1 MIRRLVFHTMTA
13 LAIAAVTPLPGFAQQ
28 SDSGRIRIVVVDA
41 SSKAPVALARVLLT
55 GPVIAS
61 ELTRTNGEVLF
72 TDVPDGIYRA
82 RVVKNGY
89 EAATS
94 PQFEIIEGR
103 AVEVSV
109 SLAAASGLRV
119 IGRVTVHSSTAV
131 SADTINQ
138 DSAQRRLSSDLAD
151 ALNKL
156 SGVSVS
162 TASDDSDAT
171 QTVSLEGH
179 DASQTQLTLD
189 GIPLSAPGTAGNLG
203 MFATDLFT
211 GASVRMGPQLGG
223 LGGGVNFSTLEPTLS
238 WLSYLTFSAGSYGRY
253 NYSLA
258 ETGSDGKLGV
268 ALETTDRYTPSLV
281 DGERY
286 LDASG
291 LDYIHNGNTSIGGE
305 LVKLHYAFSDTQTL
319 VGTFMNAT
327 RESGLVC
334 LRIDGSLPCGY
345 GPNNGMQSNF
355 DMYSLTDDALFGATT
370 VQASIY
376 GMDAKSVRNEL
387 NRFVGG
393 VADPSGFATNAASH
407 GFSINAMLPSRE
419 RHTIAISTYGTTT
432 QMTSTPLVAQAIP
445 YYLGAAQSSYDAFQV
460 TDTIHSND
468 KLTLTDA
475 VGISHASHAPSTLLA
490 NAGMTWRPTARD
502 TYALSYALGGVAAG
516 GTRQTTLTD
525 PASLQ
530 FDCYGNVAYGS
541 APGDQPGAS
550 SSTSLRA
557 AYTRTL
563 PGGNISLQLYR
574 QVQNDVVLPV
584 EVNGSVLT
592 SMGVVPPAYASL
604 VQPIWDSPA
613 GCDQPPGTP
622 FSATQLYFMTP
633 IGGTQRV
640 YQGVEL
646 SSYLTLGNLVVQP
659 FYNLTS
665 ATVFSVDPR
674 IDNPYSIVIP
684 GRQIPNVPLNRAGIT
699 FDYKTPGS
707 PLEYLLDAQYTGSNN
722 WSHLPAYL
730 TLDAGLSAQLEHG
743 TLTAIASNVTNAYGG
758 VFTSA
763 QWEVPYVT
771 LGGTQIA
778 NLARPLQ
785 PRMYAVTYS
794 VKFGAGAQQVTT
806 QSALENEAPRGPAMF
821 FGGPGGPRGSRA
833 ARGSGLREL
842 FSPLPASPPAQ
853 PFALRN
859 EAQLCGASDVAYA
872 RQLSAALAAFV
883 ARIQAAKTPAGYP
896 ATMTPPTVTDATI
909 VYHGLGSAYALT
921 VTPRSFERMRPIVGC
936 LTVHRATPDD
946 VTARH
951 LYQPL
956 TQLFMVPQLQF
967 MPSVGLYFAPRPPQP
982 GQENFRV
989 YVLPSSPPANPFEVR
1004 SGGSCSGTERNTA
1017 LELIG
1022 ELGAHF
1028 TKGSPAPSFTITAHA
1043 ARAGTWYELDP
1054 GDPATLGALLR
1065 CGRVAGA
1072 TVVELQQRGWDGKN
1086 VPELN
1091 YAPALG
1097 IYMIRPE
1104 FRPNGGTSIPGR
1116 QQSAP
1121 APAPTASPGS
1131 GLAPLRG

>member
-1 MIRRLVFHTMTA
+1 MVRRLVLHAMTA
-13 LAIAAVTPLPGFAQQ
+13 LAIVVAPLPSLAQQ

-61 ELTRTNGEVLF
+61 EVTRENGQVLF

-109 SLAAASGLRV
+109 SLAATSGLRV
-119 IGRVTVHSSTAV
+119 IGRVTVHSSTLV
-131 SADTINQ
+131 SADTLNQ

-162 TASDDSDAT
+162 TSSDDSDAT

-189 GIPLSAPGTAGNLG
+189 GIPLNAPGAAGNLG

-268 ALETTDRYTPSLV
+268 ALQTTDRFTPSLV

-291 LDYIHNGNTSIGGE
+291 LGYIHEGNTSIGGE

-319 VGTFMNAT
+319 VGTFMNST

-334 LRIDGSLPCGY
+334 LRIDGTLPCGY

-355 DMYSLTDDALFGATT
+355 DMYSLTDDALLGATT

-376 GMDAKSVRNEL
+376 GMDAKSVRDEL

-393 VADPSGFATNAASH
+393 IADPNGFATNAASR

-419 RHTIAISTYGTTT
+419 RHTIALSAYGTTT
-432 QMTSTPLVAQAIP
+432 QVTSTPLVTQAIP
-445 YYLGAAQSSYDAFQV
+445 YYLGAAQSSYDAFQA

-468 KLTLTDA
+468 KLTLTDSL
-475 VGISHASHAPSTLLA
+475 GISHASHAPSTLLA
-490 NAGMTWRPTARD
+490 SAGMTWRPTARD

-550 SSTSLRA
+550 SSSSLRA
-557 AYTRTL
+557 AYTRAL
-563 PGGNISLQLYR
+563 PGGSISLQLYR
-574 QVQNDVVLPV
+574 QVENGVVLPV
-584 EVNGSVLT
+584 DVNGSVLT
-592 SMGVVPPAYASL
+592 STGVVPVTYPSL

-613 GCDQPPGTP
+613 GCDRPPGTP

-646 SSYLTLGNLVVQP
+646 SSYLTFGDLVVQP

-674 IDNPYSIVIP
+674 IENPYSIVIP

-699 FDYKTPGS
+699 FDYKASGS
-707 PLEYLLDAQYTGSNN
+707 PLEYLLDAQYTASNN

-730 TLDAGLSAQLEHG
+730 TMDAGVGAQLEHG

-758 VFTSA
+758 VFTSS

-771 LGGTQIA
+771 LGGMQIA

-785 PRMYAVTYS
+785 PRMYSVTYT

-806 QSALENEAPRGPAMF
+806 QTALQNESHRGPVGF
-821 FGGPGGPRGSRA
+821 FGGRRGPGP
-833 ARGSGLREL
+833 ARGGFRNL
-842 FSPLPASPPAQ
+842 FSPLPAAPPVQ
-853 PFALRN
+853 PFALRTG
-859 EAQLCGASDVAYA
+859 AQLCAAGDAAYA
-872 RQLSAALAAFV
+872 RELGETLAAFV
-883 ARIQAAKTPAGYP
+883 VRIETAKTTAGYP
-896 ATMTPPTVTDATI
+896 ATMPVPSLPDAT
-909 VYHGLGSAYALT
+909 VAYHGLGATYALT
-921 VTPRSFERMRPIVGC
+921 VTPRSFERMRPIIGC
-936 LTVHRATPDD
+936 LSVHRATPDD
-946 VTARH
+946 VTAHH
-951 LYQPL
+951 LYRPQ
-956 TQLFMVPQLQF
+956 TQLFMVPQLEF
-967 MPSVGLYFAPRPPQP
+967 MPAVGLYFAPQPPQP

-989 YVLPSSPPANPFEVR
+989 YVLPSAPPANPFEVR
-1004 SGGSCSGTERNTA
+1004 AGGSCAGPERNTA
-1017 LELIG
+1017 VELIG
-1022 ELGAHF
+1022 ELRAHF
-1028 TKGSPAPSFTITAHA
+1028 TKGVAAPSFTITPHA
-1043 ARAGTWYELDP
+1043 ARAGTWYELNP

-1072 TVVELQQRGWDGKN
+1072 TAQELQQRGWDGRS

-1104 FRPNGGTSIPGR
+1104 FRPNGGVLIHGGR
-1116 QQSAP
+1116 P
-1121 APAPTASPGS
+1121 APSASVS
-1131 GLAPLRG
+1131 PLPSPSPP

>member
-1 MIRRLVFHTMTA
+1 MVRRLIFRAMAA
-13 LAIAAVTPLPGFAQQ
+13 LAIAAVMPLPGLAQQ
-28 SDSGRIRIVVVDA
+28 SDSGRIRIAVVDA

-61 ELTRTNGEVLF
+61 ELTRNNGQVLF

-82 RVVKNGY
+82 RVVKDGY

-109 SLAAASGLRV
+109 SLAATSGLRV

-131 SADTINQ
+131 SPDTINQ

-162 TASDDSDAT
+162 TSNDDSDAT

-189 GIPLSAPGTAGNLG
+189 GIPLNAPGTAGNLG
-203 MFATDLFT
+203 TFATDLFT
-211 GASVRMGPQLGG
+211 GASVRMGPQVGA

-238 WLSYLTFSAGSYGRY
+238 WLSSLTFSAGSYGRY

-258 ETGSDGKLGV
+258 QTGSDGKLGV

-334 LRIDGSLPCGY
+334 LRIDGTLPCGY

-355 DMYSLTDDALFGATT
+355 DMYSLTDDALLGATT
-370 VQASIY
+370 LQASIY

-393 VADPSGFATNAASH
+393 VADPNGFATNAASR
-407 GFSINAMLPSRE
+407 GFSINAMLPSRQ
-419 RHTIAISTYGTTT
+419 RHTIAIVAYGTTT
-432 QMTSTPLVAQAIP
+432 QVTSTPLVAQAIP
-445 YYLGAAQSSYDAFQV
+445 YYLGAAQSSYDALQV

-468 KLTLTDA
+468 KLTLTDTL
-475 VGISHASHAPSTLLA
+475 GISHASYASSTLLA

-541 APGDQPGAS
+541 APGDQPGTS

-557 AYTRTL
+557 AYTHTL
-563 PGGNISLQLYR
+563 AGGNISLQVYR
-574 QVQNDVVLPV
+574 QVENDVVLPV

-592 SMGVVPPAYASL
+592 SMGVVPPAYPSL
-604 VQPIWDSPA
+604 VQPIWDSSA
-613 GCDQPPGTP
+613 GCDRAPGTP
-622 FSATQLYFMTP
+622 FSATQLYFTTP

-646 SSYLTLGNLVVQP
+646 SSYLTFGNLVVQP

-674 IDNPYSIVIP
+674 IQNPYSIVIS
-684 GRQIPNVPLNRAGIT
+684 GKQIPNVPLNRAGIT
-699 FDYKTPGS
+699 FDYTMPGS
-707 PLEYLLDAQYTGSNN
+707 SLEYLLDAQYTGSNN
-722 WSHLPAYL
+722 WSHLPGYV
-730 TLDAGLSAQLEHG
+730 TLDGGLSAQLEHG

-758 VFTSA
+758 VFTSP

-771 LGGTQIA
+771 LGGAQIA

-785 PRMYAVTYS
+785 PRMYSVTYT

-806 QSALENEAPRGPAMF
+806 QSALAGEAPRGRPPF
-821 FGGPGGPRGSRA
+821 FGGPRGA
-833 ARGSGLREL
+833 E
-842 FSPLPASPPAQ
+842 
-853 PFALRN
+853 
-859 EAQLCGASDVAYA
+859 
-872 RQLSAALAAFV
+872 
-883 ARIQAAKTPAGYP
+883 
-896 ATMTPPTVTDATI
+896 
-909 VYHGLGSAYALT
+909 
-921 VTPRSFERMRPIVGC
+921 
-936 LTVHRATPDD
+936 
-946 VTARH
+946 
-951 LYQPL
+951 
-956 TQLFMVPQLQF
+956 
-967 MPSVGLYFAPRPPQP
+967 
-982 GQENFRV
+982 
-989 YVLPSSPPANPFEVR
+989 
-1004 SGGSCSGTERNTA
+1004 
-1017 LELIG
+1017 
-1022 ELGAHF
+1022 
-1028 TKGSPAPSFTITAHA
+1028 
-1043 ARAGTWYELDP
+1043 ARAVGVS
-1054 GDPATLGALLR
+1054 ANSSRR
-1065 CGRVAGA
+1065 CRRA
-1072 TVVELQQRGWDGKN
+1072 
-1086 VPELN
+1086 
-1091 YAPALG
+1091 
-1097 IYMIRPE
+1097 RPYS
-1104 FRPNGGTSIPGR
+1104 R
-1116 QQSAP
+1116 
-1121 APAPTASPGS
+1121 
-1131 GLAPLRG
+1131 LH